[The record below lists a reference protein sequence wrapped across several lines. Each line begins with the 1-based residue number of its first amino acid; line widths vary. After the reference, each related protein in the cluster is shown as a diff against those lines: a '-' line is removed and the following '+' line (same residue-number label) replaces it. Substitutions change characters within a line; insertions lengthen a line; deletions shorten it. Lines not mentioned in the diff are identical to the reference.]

1 MEQALFLIQPNYGG
15 GEGGG
20 CPPAPW
26 FHWHW
31 AVMQQMSVEVD
42 MDAQETPFLCW
53 ENLLQH
59 TLTFS
64 YLTSIKTLYLH
75 SL

>member
-1 MEQALFLIQPNYGG
+1 MTLLLMAQALFLILG
-15 GEGGG
+15 GEQE
-20 CPPAPW
+20 CFHAPW
-26 FHWHW
+26 FHRHW

-59 TLTFS
+59 TLT
-64 YLTSIKTLYLH
+64 L
-75 SL
+75 